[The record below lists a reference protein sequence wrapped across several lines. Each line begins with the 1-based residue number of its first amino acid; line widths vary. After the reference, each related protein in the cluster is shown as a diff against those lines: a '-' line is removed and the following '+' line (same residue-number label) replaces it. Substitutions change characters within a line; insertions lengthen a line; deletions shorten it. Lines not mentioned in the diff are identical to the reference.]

1 MYRENNDDDY
11 DDDDDDDD
19 DDDVVTVGGLRQPS
33 LASHKMAFQ
42 LTETKLLKNSFRGG
56 DC

>member
-11 DDDDDDDD
+11 DDDDDDD